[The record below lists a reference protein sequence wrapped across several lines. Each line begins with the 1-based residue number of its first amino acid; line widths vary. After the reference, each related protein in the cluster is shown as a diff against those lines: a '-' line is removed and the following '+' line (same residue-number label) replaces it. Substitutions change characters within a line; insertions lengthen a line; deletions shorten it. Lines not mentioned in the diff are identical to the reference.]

1 MNFANPLS
9 YQNYLLLLLTADNVS
24 FQCGFFLAGNEA
36 LMMYQPVH
44 CSSVSRNG
52 GFRMKS
58 SQSAVVAKLKIPHR
72 YPIK

>member
-1 MNFANPLS
+1 
-9 YQNYLLLLLTADNVS
+9 
-24 FQCGFFLAGNEA
+24 